1 MGMRLAIVTPVR
13 SVVDTEADLVVA
25 PGSEGELGILPGH
38 APLLVALKPGVVS
51 YDEGGRTTRMV
62 IGGGFAEVTQDHV
75 TVLATS
81 AEAAEKIDAGEAE
94 ARRAKAAA
102 ALDEAG
108 FAAPPELLAKL
119 RTALDL
125 AQARVDAVVR
135 H

>member
-1 MGMRLAIVTPVR
+1 MGLRLAIVTPVR
-13 SVVDTEADLVVA
+13 SVVDTEADMVVA

-62 IGGGFAEVTQDHV
+62 IGGGFAEVTQEHV
-75 TVLATS
+75 TVLASS
-81 AEAAEKIDAGEAE
+81 AEAAERIDPAEAE

-102 ALDEAG
+102 ELDDAG
-108 FAAPPELLAKL
+108 FAAPPEQLAKL
-119 RTALDL
+119 RAALDL
-125 AQARVDAVVR
+125 AQARVDAAR